1 MTNNQQKI
9 IDSLIAEFNTR
20 NETKQKSSFNLIN
33 IGVIDEIN
41 NLHKELVKDSEKSKE
56 LWNVQR
62 DQYILSLIDQ
72 LRGDLGDRLCVDR
85 GDLCTGNAN
94 YSDSIFIYRIGTP
107 LNGIPMDRAFRFE
120 VKILSKEFFNSTT
133 KHSYAEYF
141 NMALFRY
148 VSGNEN
154 RRYENEHKL
163 FSCEY
168 TIKRI
173 KELLNF

>member
-1 MTNNQQKI
+1 MTNNQQRI

-33 IGVIDEIN
+33 VGVIDEIN

-85 GDLCTGNAN
+85 GDLCTGNEN
-94 YSDSIFIYRIGTP
+94 YSNSIFIYRIGTP
-107 LNGIPMDRAFRFE
+107 NYLLTDRAFRFN
-120 VKILSKEFFNSTT
+120 VKILSNEVFNSTT
-133 KHSYAEYF
+133 KRHYAEYF

-148 VSGNEN
+148 VSGDEN

-173 KELLNF
+173 NELLNF